1 VFDFQALERV
11 LTVIEGIIM
20 RILVVDDT
28 KMERWLLEK
37 LLLGLGHEVV
47 AVTDGAEAVEAFK
60 KKPFPM
66 VMLDWMMPKMDGIEA
81 CRQIRAMGS
90 EIADYTY
97 IVMVTSK
104 NEKENYIEALQ
115 AGADDFIHKPID
127 KTDLSVKVK
136 AGERILDFNSKI
148 ADKNKDLEILQKE
161 LVEHNVK
168 LMKQV
173 EGLKKNVCATTPE
186 ASLTTPYD
194 ALRFGEMHL
203 VECPD
208 TNKERAFVMF
218 LEDVTHDIPG
228 LVITRENP
236 DKVKE
241 KYKLVNTEVVWLT
254 KGLSME
260 KEGAYIPLNI
270 LAVEE
275 DPDQKEDLNKNL
287 QVILDLVREFLASKG
302 KCVVMLDGIEY
313 LFTRFSPAST
323 MDMLYDMND
332 LVKKGD
338 GKAIVAYYPDTI
350 DATTFSILK
359 KEMNWVPVKK

>member
-1 VFDFQALERV
+1 
-11 LTVIEGIIM
+11 M

-37 LLLGLGHEVV
+37 LLQGLGHEVV
-47 AVTDGAEAVEAFK
+47 TASDGAEGVETFK

-66 VMLDWMMPKMDGIEA
+66 VMLDWMMPNMDGIEA
-81 CRQIRAMGS
+81 CRQIRALGS
-90 EIADYTY
+90 ENADYCY

-104 NEKENYIEALQ
+104 SEKDNYIEALS

-127 KTDLSVKVK
+127 KNDLAVRIK

-148 ADKNKDLEILQKE
+148 ADKNKDLELLQKE
-161 LVEHNVK
+161 LVMHNVR

-173 EGLKKNVCATTPE
+173 EELKRNVCDGTAPE
-186 ASLTTPYD
+186 GALDTPYD
-194 ALRFGEMHL
+194 ALSFGEVHL
-203 VECPD
+203 IECPD
-208 TNKERAFVMF
+208 SNKERAFVKF
-218 LEDVTHDIPG
+218 LEDVTHNVPG
-228 LVITRENP
+228 LVISRQNP

-241 KYKLVNTEVVWLT
+241 KYHLVNTEVVWLT
-254 KGLSME
+254 KGLSTE

-275 DPDQKEDLNKNL
+275 EGENKTESDKNL
-287 QVILDLVREFLASKG
+287 QVILELVKEFIAAKG
-302 KCVVMLDGIEY
+302 KCVVLLDGIEY
-313 LFTRFSPAST
+313 LFTRFSPTST
-323 MDMLYDMND
+323 MDMIYDLND
-332 LVKKGD
+332 IVKKSD

-359 KEMNWVPVKK
+359 KEMNWVPAKK

>member
-1 VFDFQALERV
+1 VRA
-11 LTVIEGIIM
+11 INEGSIM

-37 LLLGLGHEVV
+37 LLTGQGHEVV
-47 AVTDGAEAVEAFK
+47 AVSDGTEAVEAFK

-81 CRQIRAMGS
+81 CRQIRALGS

-104 NEKENYIEALQ
+104 SEKENYIEALQ

-127 KTDLSVKVK
+127 KTDLAVRVK

-148 ADKNKDLEILQKE
+148 ADKNKDLELLQKE
-161 LVEHNVK
+161 LITHNVK

-173 EGLKKNVCATTPE
+173 EGLKKNVIECTSPE
-186 ASLTTPYD
+186 ASLDTPYD
-194 ALRFGEMHL
+194 PLKFGEMHL

-208 TNKERAFVMF
+208 SNKERAFVMF

-236 DKVKE
+236 EKVKE

-275 DPDQKEDLNKNL
+275 DTDKKEDLNKNL

-323 MDMLYDMND
+323 MDLLYDMND

-338 GKAIVAYYPDTI
+338 GKAIVAFYPDTI

-359 KEMNWVPVKK
+359 KEMNWVPAKK